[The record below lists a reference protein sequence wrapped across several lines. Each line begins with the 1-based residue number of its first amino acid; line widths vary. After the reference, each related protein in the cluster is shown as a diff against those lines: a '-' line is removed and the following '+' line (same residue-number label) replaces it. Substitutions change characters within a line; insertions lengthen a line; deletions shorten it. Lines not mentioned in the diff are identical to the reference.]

1 MNFLVSLPP
10 GIVFPIFVV
19 ATALFALGLSIH
31 LHRRFTGKAAQS
43 MGNTAAAYST
53 VLGSLFAILTGFLIN
68 AAFSTVNTSKQIV
81 IEEAAAANR
90 IAWVSRDLGGVGG
103 RGLQSDLRS
112 YLHAV
117 VDREWPRLGDTE
129 YDNTVLESTRGD
141 SAMQQLETLQKDSAA
156 VVTSLDSSSAADQVR
171 AEALYSAV
179 NDLQTQR
186 RLRFD
191 SAQSTTPLGMFLL
204 ALVAG
209 ISLLANSIVVTLRG
223 RAWDGFVAAGIA
235 LIVGLDLALIVN
247 LSAPFSGGF
256 PVPDGP
262 LNEIYEALRQGVYR

>member
-1 MNFLVSLPP
+1 MSWLVSLPP
-10 GIVFPIFVV
+10 GAIFPLFVFLTAIFG
-19 ATALFALGLSIH
+19 FSLSLH
-31 LHRRFTGKAAQS
+31 LHRRFTGKSAKS
-43 MGNTAAAYST
+43 MGDTAAAYST

-68 AAFSTVNTSKQIV
+68 AAFNTVNTSKQIV
-81 IEEAAAANR
+81 VQEAAAANR
-90 IAWVSRDLGGVGG
+90 IAWVARDLGGEGG
-103 RGLQSDLRS
+103 ERLQDDLQAYLRG
-112 YLHAV
+112 V
-117 VDREWPRLGDTE
+117 VDREWERLGDTE
-129 YDNTVLESTRGD
+129 YDNTVLESTRGN
-141 SAMQQLETLQKDSAA
+141 SAMQQLELLQRDSSV
-156 VVTSLDSSSAADQVR
+156 VVTSLDGSSAASEVR

-209 ISLLANSIVVTLRG
+209 ISLIANSIVVTLRG
-223 RAWDGFVAAGIA
+223 RVWDAFVAAGIT

-256 PVPDGP
+256 TVPSGP
-262 LNEIYEALRQGVYR
+262 LTEIYEALRQGVYR

>member
-1 MNFLVSLPP
+1 MSSLVSLSP
-10 GIVFPIFVV
+10 GLVFPLFVV
-19 ATALFALGLSIH
+19 LAGVFAFGLSLH
-31 LHRRFTGKAAQS
+31 LHRRFAGKTAKS
-43 MGNTAAAYST
+43 MGDTAAAYST

-68 AAFSTVNTSKQIV
+68 AAFNTVNTSKQIV
-81 IEEAAAANR
+81 VEEAAAANR
-90 IAWVSRDLGGVGG
+90 IAWVARDLGGTGG
-103 RGLQSDLRS
+103 DRLQSDLQA
-112 YLHAV
+112 YLQGV
-117 VDREWPRLGDTE
+117 VDREWPRLGDAE
-129 YDNTVLESTRGD
+129 YDNTVLESTRGS
-141 SAMQQLETLQKDSAA
+141 SAMRELEALQRDTSET
-156 VVTSLDSSSAADQVR
+156 VSSLDGSSAASQVR

-191 SAQSTTPLGMFLL
+191 SAQSSTPLGMFLL

-209 ISLLANSIVVTLRG
+209 ISLIANSIVVTLRG
-223 RAWDGFVAAGIA
+223 RVWDAFVAAGIT